1 MASNN
6 KSRQREVYDIK
17 KLTSFIDRNT
27 IDMDPVEYNAD
38 KMAVYAINVNIKR
51 YISEIKD
58 GLKPVQ
64 RRLLLAM
71 YENKLYNGK
80 RSKSSQIM
88 GDVVKKYHPHSP
100 DSVYG
105 VMVNL
110 GQTWRNNISL
120 VETKTNF
127 GSAYDPDGYAADRYT
142 DAGLNEFAYDCFF
155 KDWKFTSAKDDMTVD
170 WVDNYDGSYLEP
182 MYLPAK
188 FPIFL
193 LNWHKSMGL
202 GRYTS
207 TIGFNLVEA
216 FEAVIHLI
224 EDPQADI
231 MLYPEDPNGCTLINK
246 KDLKG
251 ILDKTDIKVRMRAKY
266 EVSHYNGKDVI
277 EIIAVPYEVQPV
289 TIKEAIQKLA
299 EKGELPEISD
309 IDGCSENFGKTFRI
323 SIEVKKGYDPHAIMA
338 KLYKKT
344 QLEQTF
350 VMKYA
355 FVNGLESVDYTLRI
369 AILEW
374 LRFRRQTIKRM
385 YKIRRVN
392 NLKRMHFLEPLIKV
406 LESGEIDKFVYI
418 IRHNSSDN
426 AVKKI
431 MKEFD
436 LTDYQAEK
444 IVDVKLSQLSLDRLK
459 EYKQELAD
467 LIEEDKYL
475 AEMVQSKKKI
485 NKLIIKQLREG
496 IEKYGTPRKT
506 KITQLIDNVQIPD
519 TFHYLIFTNKYIK
532 KLPYDD
538 RGYKIGRLDNGEKV
552 LKVMA
557 VSNRDTIGIF
567 TQDGKCLPICVND
580 IGNSST
586 QAIGISYTT
595 IGAKDNSFVNA
606 IVMNESM
613 LDKYIV
619 SVSESGLISKTSYD
633 EMKDKK
639 KVFAFMKLGK
649 NDRLRDITI
658 ADEKDQLLVFTQY
671 GNCGMFPFNDF
682 ETTSLNTKGVQSVKL
697 LDNEKVIGVRS
708 LPRNTTHI
716 LTLTDRGYMKKLDLN
731 LLPST
736 KRNGKCIEINSS
748 NGTMIDIMP
757 MNNNT
762 NNVFICATPGAFEV
776 DPSNINTKTRI
787 SKSIR
792 VVELNSSDYAFSLM

>member
-1 MASNN
+1 MASN
-6 KSRQREVYDIK
+6 KSRQREVYDIG
-17 KLTSFIDRNT
+17 KLTSFIDKNT
-27 IDMDPVEYNAD
+27 IDMDPVEYNAE

-64 RRLLLAM
+64 RRLLLSM

-110 GQTWRNNISL
+110 GQTWRNNVSL

-155 KDWKFTSAKDDMTVD
+155 KDWKFTSPKDDMTVD

-188 FPIFL
+188 YPLFL
-193 LNWHKSMGL
+193 LQWNRSMGL

-207 TIGFNLVEA
+207 TIGFNLSEA
-216 FEAVIHLI
+216 FEAVIQLI
-224 EDPQADI
+224 EDPNADI

-251 ILDKTDIKVRMRAKY
+251 ILDKTDIKVRLRARY
-266 EVSHYNGKDVI
+266 DVSHYNGKDVI
-277 EIIAVPYEVQPV
+277 EIVAVPYEVQPV

-323 SIEVKKGYDPHAIMA
+323 SIEVKKGYDPHAIMT

-418 IRHNSSDN
+418 IRHNNSDT

-444 IVDVKLSQLSLDRLK
+444 IVDVKLSQLSMDRLK
-459 EYKQELAD
+459 EYKTELAD

-485 NKLIIKQLREG
+485 NKLIIKQLKEG

-519 TFHYLIFTNKYIK
+519 TFHYLIFTNKYVK

-538 RGYKIGRLDNGEKV
+538 RGYRIGRLDNGEKV

-606 IVMNESM
+606 IVMNEDM

-619 SVSESGLISKTSYD
+619 SVSEAGLISKTSYD
-633 EMKDKK
+633 EIKEKK
-639 KVFAFMKLGK
+639 KVFAFMKLSK

-682 ETTSLNTKGVQSVKL
+682 ETTSLNTKGVQAVKIS
-697 LDNEKVIGVRS
+697 DGEKVIGVRS
-708 LPRNTTHI
+708 LPKNTTHI

-736 KRNGKCIEINSS
+736 KRNGKCIEINSG
-748 NGTMIDIMP
+748 NGTMIDIKP
-757 MNNNT
+757 ISNNT
-762 NNVFICATPGAFEV
+762 SNVFICATPGAFEV

>member
-1 MASNN
+1 
-6 KSRQREVYDIK
+6 
-17 KLTSFIDRNT
+17 
-27 IDMDPVEYNAD
+27 
-38 KMAVYAINVNIKR
+38 
-51 YISEIKD
+51 
-58 GLKPVQ
+58 
-64 RRLLLAM
+64 
-71 YENKLYNGK
+71 
-80 RSKSSQIM
+80 
-88 GDVVKKYHPHSP
+88 
-100 DSVYG
+100 
-105 VMVNL
+105 
-110 GQTWRNNISL
+110 
-120 VETKTNF
+120 
-127 GSAYDPDGYAADRYT
+127 
-142 DAGLNEFAYDCFF
+142 
-155 KDWKFTSAKDDMTVD
+155 
-170 WVDNYDGSYLEP
+170 
-182 MYLPAK
+182 
-188 FPIFL
+188 
-193 LNWHKSMGL
+193 MGL

-207 TIGFNLVEA
+207 TIGFNLTEA
-216 FEAVIHLI
+216 FEAVIQLI
-224 EDPQADI
+224 EDPKADV

-251 ILDKTDIKVRMRAKY
+251 ILDKTDIKVRMRARY
-266 EVSHYNGKDVI
+266 DVSHYNGKDVI
-277 EIIAVPYEVQPV
+277 EIVAVPYEVQPV

-418 IRHNSSDN
+418 IRHNSSVD

-519 TFHYLIFTNKYIK
+519 TFHYLIFTNKYVK

-606 IVMNESM
+606 IIMNEDM

-619 SVSESGLISKTSYD
+619 SVSENGLISKTSYD
-633 EMKDKK
+633 EIKEKK
-639 KVFAFMKLGK
+639 KVFAFMKLSK

-658 ADEKDQLLVFTQY
+658 ADEKDELIVFTNS

-682 ETTSLNTKGVQSVKL
+682 ETTSLNTKGVQAVKIS
-697 LDNEKVIGVRS
+697 DNEKVIGVRS

-716 LTLTDRGYMKKLDLN
+716 VTLTDRGYMKKIDLK
-731 LLPST
+731 LLPAT
-736 KRNGKCIEINSS
+736 KRNGKCIEINSG

-757 MNNNT
+757 ISNNT
-762 NNVFICATPGAFEV
+762 NNIFVCATPGAFEV
-776 DPSNINTKTRI
+776 DPNNINTKTRI

-792 VVELNSSDYAFSLM
+792 VIELNSSDYAFSLM

>member
-1 MASNN
+1 MASN
-6 KSRQREVYDIK
+6 KSRHREVYNID
-17 KLTSFIDRNT
+17 KLTSFINKNS
-27 IDMDPVEYNAD
+27 IDMDPVEYNAE

-64 RRLLLAM
+64 RRLLLSM

-110 GQTWRNNISL
+110 GQTWRNNVSL

-127 GSAYDPDGYAADRYT
+127 GSSYDPDGYAADRYT
-142 DAGLNEFAYDCFF
+142 DGGLSEFAYDCFF
-155 KDWKFTSAKDDMTVD
+155 KDWKFTSPKDDMTVD

-188 FPIFL
+188 YPLFL
-193 LNWHKSMGL
+193 LQWHKSMGL

-207 TIGFNLVEA
+207 TIGFNLIEA
-216 FEAVIHLI
+216 FEAVIQLI
-224 EDPQADI
+224 EDPNADI
-231 MLYPEDPNGCTLINK
+231 MIYPEDPNGCTLINK

-251 ILDKTDIKVRMRAKY
+251 ILDKTDIKVRMRARY
-266 EVSHYNGKDVI
+266 DVSHYNGKDVI
-277 EIIAVPYEVQPV
+277 EIVAVPYEVQPI

-323 SIEVKKGYDPHAIMA
+323 SIEVKKGYDPHAIMT

-459 EYKQELAD
+459 EYKKELAD

-475 AEMVQSKKKI
+475 SEMVQSKKKI
-485 NKLIIKQLREG
+485 NKLIIKQLKEG
-496 IEKYGTPRKT
+496 IEKYGTSRKT

-519 TFHYLIFTNKYIK
+519 TFHYLIFTNKYVK

-595 IGAKDNSFVNA
+595 IGAKDNSFVNS

-633 EMKDKK
+633 EIKDKK

-658 ADEKDQLLVFTQY
+658 SDEKDQLLVFTQY
-671 GNCGMFPFNDF
+671 GNCAIFPFNDF
-682 ETTSLNTKGVQSVKL
+682 ETTSLNTKGVQAVKL

-748 NGTMIDIMP
+748 NGTMIDVMP

-762 NNVFICATPGAFEV
+762 NNIFICATPGAFEI
-776 DPSNINTKTRI
+776 DPSNINTKTRL

-792 VVELNSSDYAFSLM
+792 VVELNSSDYAFRLM